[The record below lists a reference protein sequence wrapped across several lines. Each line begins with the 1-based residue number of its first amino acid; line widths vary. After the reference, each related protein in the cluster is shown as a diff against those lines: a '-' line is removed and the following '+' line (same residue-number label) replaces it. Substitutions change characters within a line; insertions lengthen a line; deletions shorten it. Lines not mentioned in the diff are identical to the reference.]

1 MILHLHVTLYVLSL
15 ACTSAWRRYASFT
28 LDALDG
34 KHAKNTKN
42 DSPLGEFVSYG
53 CQNLGAVRGHREDGV
68 CSPPRRNASASFHA
82 VVSSDPNRKSVLS
95 SRDTI
100 SGSSSF

>member
-68 CSPPRRNASASFHA
+68 CSPPKRKRFVPRRGFIGPQPKICAFIA
-82 VVSSDPNRKSVLS
+82 
-95 SRDTI
+95 
-100 SGSSSF
+100 